1 MFLLGGTSLKA
12 FNELKNTALGKMI
25 LVRHIGYDTEGSEFN
40 ENRLNGWVDYM
51 LLYIKRGTVDFVI
64 DGKKST
70 ANKGEVYIVPPNAKY
85 SFHKNIGCE
94 TYFMHFEGDE
104 LLKHYNLSDVS
115 YKITAPL
122 EFENIFNKLLLQ
134 GNMPME
140 YRGEFTSIYAM
151 LVLSHIARYRE
162 KTENDIKSPQDLALS
177 IINWSFR
184 GTSVIENFARQA
196 GLSEAEFSK
205 LIKEQTGMTPKKY
218 VTYLRIEEIK
228 DKIANSND
236 KFRDIAFHSGYHD
249 YQYFV
254 KIFKKLTGLTPKEYR
269 KKAKAQRI

>member
-1 MFLLGGTSLKA
+1 MYLLGGNGLKE
-12 FNELKNTALGKMI
+12 FNKLKETLLGKII

-85 SFHKNIGCE
+85 SFIKNLGCE

-104 LLKHYNLSDVS
+104 LLKHYNLSEVS

-134 GNMPME
+134 GNIPME

-151 LVLSHIARYRE
+151 LILSHIARYRE
-162 KTENDIKSPQDLALS
+162 INDTEIKSPQDLALS

-205 LIKEQTGMTPKKY
+205 LIKEKTGMTPKKY
-218 VTYLRIEEIK
+218 ITHLRIEEIK
-228 DKIANSND
+228 DKFANSND
-236 KFRDIAFHSGYHD
+236 KFKDIAHHSGYHD

-254 KIFKKLTGLTPKEYR
+254 KIFKKHTGLTPKEYR
-269 KKAKAQRI
+269 QKAKEQRI

>member
-1 MFLLGGTSLKA
+1 MYLLGGNGLKD
-12 FNELKNTALGKMI
+12 FNELKETALGKII
-25 LVRHIGYDTEGSEFN
+25 LVRHIGYDTEGSETY
-40 ENRLNGWVDYM
+40 EDRLDGWVDYM

-70 ANKGEVYIVPPNAKY
+70 ARKGEVYIVPPTAKY

-104 LLKHYNLSDVS
+104 LLKHYNLSDFS

-122 EFENIFNKLLLQ
+122 EFENVFNKLLLQ
-134 GNMPME
+134 GNIPME

-151 LVLSHIARYRE
+151 LLLSHIARFRE
-162 KTENDIKSPQDLALS
+162 KAESQIKTPQDLALS

-184 GTSVIENFARQA
+184 GTTVIEDFARQA

-205 LIKEQTGMTPKKY
+205 LIKEKTGMTPKKY
-218 VTYLRIEEIK
+218 ITYLRIEEIK
-228 DKIANSND
+228 DKFANSND
-236 KFRDIAFHSGYHD
+236 RFKHIAFHSGYHD

-254 KIFKKLTGLTPKEYR
+254 KIFKRYTGMTPKEYR
-269 KKAKAQRI
+269 QKAKEQRI